1 MNEWPIFRINKN
13 RARKELRLM
22 KQMFLTSSNV
32 YYASSNFGS
41 INNCMLLLWLST
53 AANIPTKPF
62 ISFEVDDTRIY
73 ILYLYNEIT
82 DTLLAVVSFT
92 YKQG

>member
-1 MNEWPIFRINKN
+1 
-13 RARKELRLM
+13 M

-41 INNCMLLLWLST
+41 INNFMLLLWLST
-53 AANIPTKPF
+53 AANVPTKPF
-62 ISFEVDDTRIY
+62 ISFEVDDIY
-73 ILYLYNEIT
+73 MLYLYNEIT
-82 DTLLAVVSFT
+82 ATLLAVVSST